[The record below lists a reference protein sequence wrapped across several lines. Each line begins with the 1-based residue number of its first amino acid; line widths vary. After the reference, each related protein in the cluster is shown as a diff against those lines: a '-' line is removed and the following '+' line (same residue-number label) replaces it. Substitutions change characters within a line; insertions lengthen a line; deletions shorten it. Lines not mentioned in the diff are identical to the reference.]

1 MATSRSLFE
10 VDPKG
15 LAKILEQRG
24 KGFAVV
30 ELISNAWDTN
40 ATKVDVELQ
49 WLGKG
54 LAKLEVTDD
63 DPEGFAD
70 LSHAYTLFAESKRA
84 AVAETRGRFN
94 LGEKLVIAL
103 CQTATIQTTTGTVH
117 FDENGR
123 RETRTK
129 RDKGSVFQGYI
140 RMTRQELDD
149 ALALL
154 DRLIVPYGVDFTVNC
169 VPALRREPIATFEVT
184 LPTVLADEN
193 GSLRP
198 TARKTGVDVYRPLPG
213 TAAALY
219 ELGVP
224 VVETGDAFDID
235 IQQKVPLNMERDNV
249 TPSYLRAVRVFVLN
263 ETFAELTKEEA
274 NAAWVGQALEDD
286 RVTAE
291 AVDCIITHRY
301 GENRVIYDPSDPEG
315 TKLAVA
321 KGFTVIP
328 PGALNKKQ
336 WANVKGHDVAKA
348 AHLVTPS
355 PTYLLNQADNVAN
368 YLDPDKWDDDIK
380 RVVAYAQRVGK
391 VVLGFEPGVLIANDI
406 QLKVSAMWGARV
418 LTFNRGRLGAA
429 WFRKIGP
436 ETDAL
441 LLHEFAHHKV
451 HDHLSA
457 DYADE
462 VARLGGVLFRAG
474 LEEPSL
480 FEEWRALNG

>member
-1 MATSRSLFE
+1 
-10 VDPKG
+10 
-15 LAKILEQRG
+15 
-24 KGFAVV
+24 
-30 ELISNAWDTN
+30 
-40 ATKVDVELQ
+40 
-49 WLGKG
+49 
-54 LAKLEVTDD
+54 
-63 DPEGFAD
+63 
-70 LSHAYTLFAESKRA
+70 
-84 AVAETRGRFN
+84 
-94 LGEKLVIAL
+94 
-103 CQTATIQTTTGTVH
+103 
-117 FDENGR
+117 
-123 RETRTK
+123 
-129 RDKGSVFQGYI
+129 
-140 RMTRQELDD
+140 
-149 ALALL
+149 
-154 DRLIVPYGVDFTVNC
+154 
-169 VPALRREPIATFEVT
+169 
-184 LPTVLADEN
+184 
-193 GSLRP
+193 
-198 TARKTGVDVYRPLPG
+198 VYRPLPG